1 MIQDMDKKQQRN
13 LAVSLLVL
21 VFALITSAIAIPAWS
36 VNASYRESIGQ
47 MQQRLR
53 RLQQMA
59 ANDTELRPRYEQIRA
74 KQRGAGNYLQSNTE
88 AVAAAELQG
97 ILKSLAGAN
106 GAQVLSTQI
115 LPAGQE
121 EQFVRVVL
129 KARLRGTLTSI
140 VNTFHSIES
149 NAVYLFLDNVSLRN
163 NVDRRRALQT
173 TGTQFEVDIDL
184 ITFMAAEQ

>member
-36 VNASYRESIGQ
+36 VNSSYRESIGQ
-47 MQQRLR
+47 MQQRLG

-59 ANDTELRPRYEQIRA
+59 ANDTELRPRYERIRA
-74 KQRGAGNYLQSNTE
+74 AQLNAGNYLQSNTE